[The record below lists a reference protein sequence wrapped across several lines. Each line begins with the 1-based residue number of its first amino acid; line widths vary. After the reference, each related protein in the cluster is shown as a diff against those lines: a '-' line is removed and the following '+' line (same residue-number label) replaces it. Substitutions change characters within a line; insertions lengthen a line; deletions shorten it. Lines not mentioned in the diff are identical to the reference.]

1 MAAALTSQTND
12 TRLAREQK
20 AMLEATPKQPSDR
33 FTVTLPVLLD
43 LLLNQSEAN
52 LPPLWHRWANC
63 TKKQDVQVLQETLDE
78 FARSH
83 KAFSTGVPIVMLC
96 LVQDLL
102 AFNFMGQS
110 ADDIKTGLHPFI
122 IADGNAEYSQVN
134 AELARIYGLINA
146 GEATCSLA
154 DLEALSAKEV
164 RSVPLTMWEM
174 EKTLGMF
181 GNLLGVTL
189 GAQHPLTVAC

>member
-63 TKKQDVQVLQETLDE
+63 TKKQDVQVL
-78 FARSH
+78 
-83 KAFSTGVPIVMLC
+83 
-96 LVQDLL
+96 
-102 AFNFMGQS
+102 
-110 ADDIKTGLHPFI
+110 
-122 IADGNAEYSQVN
+122 
-134 AELARIYGLINA
+134 
-146 GEATCSLA
+146 
-154 DLEALSAKEV
+154 
-164 RSVPLTMWEM
+164 
-174 EKTLGMF
+174 
-181 GNLLGVTL
+181 
-189 GAQHPLTVAC
+189 